1 MILFGKRLIQQ
12 HFYVP
17 YPSCCSVDDGVSEG
31 QFVDVSRVSSSNDSG
46 DRNTSAHHSL
56 HHVQISLIQPCVM
69 QSGKKKIC
77 RWRYLSIL
85 GVKVITHL
93 GQSDGASRAHLPSE
107 GRHLRHTEPCLDGK
121 SPAARGGEPPLWII
135 RHVSQFTGC

>member
-1 MILFGKRLIQQ
+1 MILFGKRVIQQ

-69 QSGKKKIC
+69 QSGKKIFVGGDTC
-77 RWRYLSIL
+77 
-85 GVKVITHL
+85 
-93 GQSDGASRAHLPSE
+93 
-107 GRHLRHTEPCLDGK
+107 RHLVSKLSLTL
-121 SPAARGGEPPLWII
+121 
-135 RHVSQFTGC
+135 VSQTESPELIFPVRVDTCVIQNHVWTESLQQPGEVSLHCGSSDMLAS